1 MAPRSENEHVE
12 QMDNNFSSRVS
23 RGSKEM
29 ITAGPGDSSPARPFT
44 GSPGQLPVLGRPGLT
59 GNLLVS
65 SPVAVGTPGAVGLT
79 VTVGSTGGVGP
90 GEALGSPLCDGEAL
104 GAPVG
109 CGDGEALGTPVGC
122 GDGETL
128 GTTDGEA
135 EGPGLGAESLV

>member
-12 QMDNNFSSRVS
+12 RMDNNFSSRVS
-23 RGSKEM
+23 HGSKHM
-29 ITAGPGDSSPARPFT
+29 ITAGSRSSSLTRPFA
-44 GSPGQLPVLGRPGLT
+44 GPPGQLPVLGRPGLT

-79 VTVGSTGGVGP
+79 VTVGSIGGLGV
-90 GEALGSPLCDGEAL
+90 GEALGSPLCDGETL
-104 GAPVG
+104 GTPVG
-109 CGDGEALGTPVGC
+109 CGDGETLGTPVGC

-128 GTTDGEA
+128 GTTDGET

>member
-12 QMDNNFSSRVS
+12 QMDNNFSRRVS

-59 GNLLVS
+59 GGLLVPC
-65 SPVAVGTPGAVGLT
+65 PVGAGAPGVVGFT
-79 VTVGSTGGVGP
+79 VTVGPADEVGP
-90 GEALGSPLCDGEAL
+90 GEALGSPLCDGET
-104 GAPVG
+104 
-109 CGDGEALGTPVGC
+109 LGTPAGC

-135 EGPGLGAESLV
+135 EGPGIGADSLV